1 MAKCRHH
8 GTRRLN
14 IKKIEIYHP
23 SRYSRNFIHV
33 SKLLQ
38 PWGGNFFIIN
48 DLLDRVRPPI
58 GKKKKTPIGKKI
70 AGKFWAVAAFPAVA
84 PLYLMNKRKY

>member
-14 IKKIEIYHP
+14 IKKFEIYIP
-23 SRYSRNFIHV
+23 SMYSRNFIHV

-38 PWGGNFFIIN
+38 PWVCDFSIIN

-58 GKKKKTPIGKKI
+58 GKKKKSSVFQLNLKEKDYGPKTASCVTGQKK
-70 AGKFWAVAAFPAVA
+70 
-84 PLYLMNKRKY
+84 

>member
-14 IKKIEIYHP
+14 IKKFEIYHP

-48 DLLDRVRPPI
+48 DLLDRGP
-58 GKKKKTPIGKKI
+58 TP
-70 AGKFWAVAAFPAVA
+70 WRNDEESVNLNSHVQ
-84 PLYLMNKRKY
+84 